1 MSNSYVD
8 SKVREALVASKG
20 SRNRAQQLLMAWA
33 AEDDRLMQGIARPY
47 LKAISAA
54 AIERG
59 IRAIT
64 GSGGTSSRS
73 GSGPRGGQGAGAGVL
88 SRDALENVLN
98 RLGQGPAIPGVAAR
112 APEQAPRD
120 QAGRPAAPAGGGAGH
135 ERSMMA
141 IAKAFA
147 AKKTR

>member
-8 SKVREALVASKG
+8 SKVREALVASRG

-59 IRAIT
+59 IRNLT
-64 GSGGTSSRS
+64 GGGATSSPSRS
-73 GSGPRGGQGAGAGVL
+73 VQGARGSQGGGSGVL
-88 SRDALENVLN
+88 SRDALENVLS
-98 RLGQGPAIPGVAAR
+98 RLGQGPDIPGISPQAREAAR
-112 APEQAPRD
+112 PTSQS
-120 QAGRPAAPAGGGAGH
+120 GNSGGGGH

-147 AKKTR
+147 AKKGR